1 MRRSTGAPLS
11 LQEAQPGL
19 HFVPLPEIFS
29 NMSTLNVNIPHQL
42 SKEEAQE
49 RIKKLLTNLKEQQAD
64 KISDVKETWEGDH
77 AAFSFS
83 IKGFDIS
90 GGIKVNPDSVDIEGE
105 LPFALSFFKG
115 MVADLISAKAKEL
128 LA

>member
-1 MRRSTGAPLS
+1 MRGAS
-11 LQEAQPGL
+11 RCSFCTFA
-19 HFVPLPEIFS
+19 EILAK
-29 NMSTLNVNIPHQL
+29 MSTLNVNIPHQL
-42 SKEEAQE
+42 SKEEAQV
-49 RIKKLLTNLKEQQAD
+49 RIRQLLTNLKEQQAD
-64 KISDVKETWEGDH
+64 KVSDVKETWEGDH
-77 AAFSFS
+77 ATFSFS

-90 GGIKVNPDSVDIEGE
+90 GGIKVNADSVDIEGE